1 MPQGMLV
8 ASRVIRRRAVP
19 DGLDPWDS
27 KGSRP
32 SCRPASSG
40 GLAPPRGAVAVWGL
54 RARSRRSGGSRR
66 PRGSTAATTGR
77 HSRLKLTVRDSVR
90 DGRQS
95 SRESAARREEPPGRS
110 KYPPTC
116 ARDRLAARCWA
127 VELFPA
133 EQMPSHA
140 IAQLNDRR
148 RPRCLS
154 STTWPV
160 CEDTF
165 DTASVCRQR
174 VLRFR
179 RGRAVL
185 ASGLIHPEPRP
196 VPGGDAQAVC
206 ARRA

>member
-1 MPQGMLV
+1 MPVPAENLPWHIPVGIWRLQRPQAGRLDADHLV
-8 ASRVIRRRAVP
+8 HGASPGLLDPGHPGPPGAVP
-19 DGLDPWDS
+19 LVPF
-27 KGSRP
+27 
-32 SCRPASSG
+32 
-40 GLAPPRGAVAVWGL
+40 PP
-54 RARSRRSGGSRR
+54 
-66 PRGSTAATTGR
+66 
-77 HSRLKLTVRDSVR
+77 
-90 DGRQS
+90 
-95 SRESAARREEPPGRS
+95 
-110 KYPPTC
+110 
-116 ARDRLAARCWA
+116 
-127 VELFPA
+127 

-140 IAQLNDRR
+140 IAQLNDQR

-206 ARRA
+206 ARRAWCSPVIRPSANFRWGGMPTPNRDCAPEPGVNPSVSA